1 LWSNQQPTLE
11 RPDVILEKFA
21 PKKGAERN
29 TKYLFVK
36 SFVKTD
42 GSRIINFESVTV
54 RKEGKEVSIST
65 HEIDPGKVEKEL
77 RENKMLWNRF
87 SDDSNSLGKNQG
99 LALTQTERNPISAD
113 SGLNPHSVDKDTE
126 NIGTLQEN
134 EQKNA
139 IQGLDGY
146 TEKDVTDLVEQHFKD
161 LTGDDGLEIVGIRL
175 SDLVLKARQ
184 ERIVTLMF
192 CWNSRVI

>member
-1 LWSNQQPTLE
+1 MLDDVVNNGEMGDDYAIEKDGYRVVIAKEKDGKRWILTAFDNNKKIKEKASITSLNTPSDVKGE
-11 RPDVILEKFA
+11 GAVSPDA
-21 PKKGAERN
+21 
-29 TKYLFVK
+29 
-36 SFVKTD
+36 
-42 GSRIINFESVTV
+42 
-54 RKEGKEVSIST
+54 
-65 HEIDPGKVEKEL
+65 
-77 RENKMLWNRF
+77 
-87 SDDSNSLGKNQG
+87 SL
-99 LALTQTERNPISAD
+99 
-113 SGLNPHSVDKDTE
+113 SGDKDTK
-126 NIGTLQEN
+126 NINTLQEN

>member
-1 LWSNQQPTLE
+1 MWSNQQPTLE

-161 LTGDDGLEIVGIRL
+161 LTGDK
-175 SDLVLKARQ
+175 S
-184 ERIVTLMF
+184 
-192 CWNSRVI
+192 